1 MARGNKQS
9 QSTSARSEFM
19 SNQEAFE
26 IRQQID
32 KREAQG
38 SEVSDYDKYD
48 VPTPDYKNI
57 KDVGELNKALNESRK
72 LQEEFA
78 EKMRKN
84 ISKSYD
90 QMQERFNE
98 EAEESLKEVNE
109 LHKAAYDFAKQKLVD
124 DGSIIDKYKK
134 YQLEKG
140 TLEIDEYVDKYLN
153 KDDIEKFEEMS
164 RVANEAEEEHKRR
177 YDSDNIAI
185 DPYDAMVEL
194 KESLAEYKQYA
205 NPTFI
210 VNPKDNDET
219 EENYELDIRNVK
231 KLAEKMISYGETHGE
246 TAGEIASSVESDV
259 YTLERGLKDYN
270 KIDKDFHGKY
280 YERAGVQSN
289 VYIDQNKSTPQ
300 DRADYLGKRQDAIY
314 EVIRAS
320 ERIVT
325 AAIGN
330 RSLYDGLDRWEQRGG
345 YGQYED

>member
-1 MARGNKQS
+1 MARGNNQKLS
-9 QSTSARSEFM
+9 SARSEFM

-38 SEVSDYDKYD
+38 SEESDYDKYD

-57 KDVGELNKALNESRK
+57 KDVGELNIALNESRK
-72 LQEEFA
+72 LQEVFA
-78 EKMRKN
+78 DRMRKN

-98 EAEESLKEVNE
+98 AAKESQEEVNE
-109 LHKAAYDFAKQKLVD
+109 LHQAAYDFAKQKLVD
-124 DGSIIDKYKK
+124 DGSIISGYKK
-134 YQLEKG
+134 YELEKG

-153 KDDIEKFEEMS
+153 KDDIEEYARMS
-164 RVANEAEEEHKRR
+164 RVANEAQDEHERR
-177 YDSDNIAI
+177 YESDNIAI
-185 DPYDAMVEL
+185 DPHDAMVEL

-210 VNPKDNDET
+210 VYPKDN
-219 EENYELDIRNVK
+219 EEPEEGFDLDIRNVK
-231 KLAEKMISYGETHGE
+231 NLAEKMISYGKTHRE

-259 YTLERGLKDYN
+259 YDIERGLKDYN
-270 KIDKDFHGKY
+270 KIDSDFGNKY
-280 YERAGVQSN
+280 YKQDN
-289 VYIDQNKSTPQ
+289 STPQ
-300 DRADYLGKRQDAIY
+300 DRADYLGKRQEAIY

>member
-9 QSTSARSEFM
+9 QSVRSEFM
-19 SNQEAFE
+19 SQQQAFE

-57 KDVGELNKALNESRK
+57 KDVGELNKALNETRK

-78 EKMRKN
+78 DRMRKD

-98 EAEESLKEVNE
+98 EAKESQEEVNK
-109 LHKAAYDFAKQKLVD
+109 LHIAAYDFAKQKLVD

-153 KDDIEKFEEMS
+153 KDDIEEFHRMS
-164 RVANEAEEEHKRR
+164 KEADNAQDEHDRR

-210 VNPKDNDET
+210 VNPIVNDET
-219 EENYELDIRNVK
+219 EENYDLDIGNVK
-231 KLAEKMISYGETHGE
+231 KLAEKMISYGKTHGE
-246 TAGEIASSVESDV
+246 TAGEIASSVKSDV
-259 YTLERGLKDYN
+259 YALERGLKDYN
-270 KIDKDFHGKY
+270 KTDRDFSEKY
-280 YERAGVQSN
+280 YKKVSSN
-289 VYIDQNKSTPQ
+289 LYVDQNNSTPQ
-300 DRADYLGKRQDAIY
+300 DRADYLGKRQEAIY
-314 EVIRAS
+314 DVIRAS
-320 ERIVT
+320 QRIVS

-330 RSLYDGLDRWEQRGG
+330 RNLYDGLDRWEQRGG
-345 YGQYED
+345 YGQED